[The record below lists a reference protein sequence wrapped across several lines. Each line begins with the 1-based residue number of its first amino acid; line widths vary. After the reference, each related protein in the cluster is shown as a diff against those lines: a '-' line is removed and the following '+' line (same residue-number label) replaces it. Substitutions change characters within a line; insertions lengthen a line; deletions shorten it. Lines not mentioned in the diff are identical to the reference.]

1 MAWVKIDDQLF
12 LNPKVMSVSDR
23 AKLLY
28 LSALC
33 LSSAQETDGILSA
46 QMVKSAAGIVH
57 QPFKAKDE
65 LLAAGLWQFYSEDKF
80 EIHDYLKYNPSS
92 AQLRKARQAAK
103 ERKDKWR
110 SEQRGNAVPPS
121 VPDDATN
128 RSTPLLPRS
137 SEVDLSSSEPCVGPA
152 SEEDQVYAEAE
163 RRYAARKGEPVVH
176 RKAWMRK
183 TMEDIRLERAEA
195 QQALLVAEAQEL
207 DRAASVITRLQEAGY
222 QGEALEAELR
232 FKVGPDLAKKAIES
246 TKRGARVSEE
256 S

>member
-92 AQLRKARQAAK
+92 VQLRQQRQQAR

-110 SEQRGNAVPPS
+110 SEQRRNAVPPD
-121 VPDDATN
+121 VPDSGTN
-128 RSTPLLPRS
+128 GSTPLPRS
-137 SEVDLSSSEPCVGPA
+137 SDLDLSSSEPCVGPA
-152 SEEDQVYAEAE
+152 SEEDRVYAEAE
-163 RRYAARKGEPVVH
+163 RRYAARSGEPVVH
-176 RKAWMRK
+176 KKAWMRK
-183 TMEDIRLERAEA
+183 TMDTIRLERSEA
-195 QQALLVAEAQEL
+195 QQALLVAEAREL
-207 DRAASVITRLQEAGY
+207 NHAAAVIVHLQEAGY
-222 QGEALEAELR
+222 RGEALEGELR
-232 FKVGPDLAKKAIES
+232 FKVGADVAKKALEANP
-246 TKRGARVSEE
+246 GAGVPVEE
-256 S
+256 G